1 MAKLPVNL
9 KPDET
14 KRKLPE
20 RTMEQRSIS
29 PAVDIFKDKYRL
41 VMLIDM
47 PGVSKDG
54 IKVGIDNGIITIS
67 GQANIP
73 QAGDARY
80 WEFSPCHYQRS
91 FELSPDVDQEKI
103 EADYKQ
109 GVLSIYMPKKEK
121 AKPKEVK
128 VNVK

>member
-1 MAKLPVNL
+1 MAKLPVNV

-20 RTMEQRSIS
+20 STMEQRPIS
-29 PAVDIFKDKYRL
+29 PAVDIFKDRDRL
-41 VMLIDM
+41 VILIDM
-47 PGVSKDG
+47 PGVPKDG

-73 QAGDARY
+73 QAGDTRY

-91 FELSPDVDQEKI
+91 FELSPDLDQEKI

-109 GVLSIYMPKKEK
+109 GVLTIYMPKMEK

>member
-9 KPDET
+9 KSDET
-14 KRKLPE
+14 KRRLPE
-20 RTMEQRSIS
+20 STMEQRPVS
-29 PAVDIFKDKYRL
+29 PAVDIFKEKDRL
-41 VMLIDM
+41 VMLIDV
-47 PGVSKDG
+47 PGVPKDG
-54 IKVGIDNGIITIS
+54 IRVGIDNGIITIS

-73 QAGDARY
+73 QEGDTRY

-109 GVLSIYMPKKEK
+109 GVLTIYMPRMEK

-128 VNVK
+128 VIVK

>member
-1 MAKLPVNL
+1 MPNLPVNVNQ
-9 KPDET
+9 DEA

-20 RTMEQRSIS
+20 STMEHRSMS
-29 PAVDIFKDKYRL
+29 PAVDIFKDKDRL

-47 PGVSKDG
+47 PGVPKDG

-73 QAGDARY
+73 QTGDTRY

-109 GVLSIYMPKKEK
+109 GVLTIYLPKMEK

-128 VNVK
+128 INVK